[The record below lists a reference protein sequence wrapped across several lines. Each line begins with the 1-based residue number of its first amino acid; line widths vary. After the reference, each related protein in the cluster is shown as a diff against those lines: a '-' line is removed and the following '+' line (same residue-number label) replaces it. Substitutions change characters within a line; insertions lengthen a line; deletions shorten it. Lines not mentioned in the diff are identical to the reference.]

1 MAETTIPNRVTIRE
15 VAKEAGVSIATVS
28 RVLNDREDVSART
41 REVVARV
48 IRERGYTANRSARH
62 LSGGSTGL
70 IGVLVPLL
78 YPAYFSGIVS
88 GAAEALHEQ
97 DLRLVLSPTGHEH
110 DREVTLLDRLMHG
123 VTDGALIV
131 MPEESNDELVQL
143 LARGYSFVVV
153 DPLEPLAA
161 DIPSVSAAHASGAD
175 QAMQHLLGL
184 GHRRIAAITG
194 PNGWVATEDR
204 RRGYHAALAAAGIMP
219 DPALE
224 LESDFEVAP
233 EARRADDL
241 LFDLA
246 DPPTAIFAFN
256 DNLAIGVLQAARA
269 RGIQVPGQ
277 LSNRRLRRY
286 RARAISSLP
295 DADHDPAAA
304 RRDGAYGR
312 QPADAAPR
320 AAAVRDVAHRARDT
334 PGCPGI
340 DRASPALVDLAS
352 SPGTGV
358 DRSSSGELCVG
369 FVAAARPPNTATASA
384 ASTRSARVFGNPTR
398 SASKPISGGPT
409 MKPV

>member
-1 MAETTIPNRVTIRE
+1 MTIPNRVTIRE

-41 REVVARV
+41 REIVARV

-110 DREVTLLDRLMHG
+110 DREVTLLDRLFHG

-131 MPEESNDELVQL
+131 LPEESNEELAQL
-143 LARGYSFVVV
+143 VAQGYHFVVV
-153 DPLEPLAA
+153 DPLTRLDA

-194 PNGWVATEDR
+194 PNGWLATEER

-219 DPALE
+219 DPELE
-224 LESDFEVAP
+224 LESDFEVLGGRHA
-233 EARRADDL
+233 ANTLLDL
-241 LFDLA
+241 P

-256 DNLAIGVLQAARA
+256 DNLAIGVLQAARV
-269 RGIQVPGQ
+269 RGVQVPGD
-277 LSNRRLRRY
+277 LSVVGFDDVEHATIVTPTLTT
-286 RARAISSLP
+286 I
-295 DADHDPAAA
+295 
-304 RRDGAYGR
+304 R
-312 QPADAAPR
+312 QPLAEMGRTAVSLLMRLLEHQRFETLHVELATRLVIRQSTGPPR
-320 AAAVRDVAHRARDT
+320 
-334 PGCPGI
+334 
-340 DRASPALVDLAS
+340 
-352 SPGTGV
+352 
-358 DRSSSGELCVG
+358 
-369 FVAAARPPNTATASA
+369 
-384 ASTRSARVFGNPTR
+384 NP
-398 SASKPISGGPT
+398 
-409 MKPV
+409 